1 LPPARKESEIGATR
15 RPDSCFDHPSAFT
28 GLRSLQRNGTQEDF
42 CSHRGNCAYGLGG
55 RQFLI
60 PFWLLDFVLGLQI
73 TFLIAARYT
82 MSVRLMPFYS
92 ESSLPLA
99 MATMLYELGVR
110 GNGRKFTRFKEDK

>member
-1 LPPARKESEIGATR
+1 
-15 RPDSCFDHPSAFT
+15 
-28 GLRSLQRNGTQEDF
+28 
-42 CSHRGNCAYGLGG
+42 
-55 RQFLI
+55 
-60 PFWLLDFVLGLQI
+60 LDFVLGLQI